1 MADNSE
7 KTETTSKTTSKW
19 DSFKSWAKK
28 ACASAWLRIQL
39 LWIWFIKN
47 IMVILQLVLWTLV
60 LITLFDPRIG
70 SDTPFFGT
78 VFAPII
84 MIKEYALSQETSA
97 SVWFDVITA
106 AISTG
111 LSVYCVI
118 YKTKTIALSDIK
130 SKNLKIALI
139 QAGMY
144 FDENGQLCKKVEN
157 VTKLD
162 VNEDGKVGDTEIK
175 DLPTEGVIKGTFRA
189 GKELV
194 TIMTADL
201 DSDKDGKLSAD
212 KAITDADLDSTI
224 ETLSDDSSSSSSAS
238 DSADASEKE
247 ESTKKTNKM
256 KATIDGINSNI
267 AAWWRSVCASIRESN
282 NPKLDKEGSEI
293 GTSAKKEADQE
304 SEKKAEPLAKKVVI
318 VTDQAISQ
326 EAAKP
331 AASDAKAETEK
342 TEIKQ
347 ASETEKQAG
356 QQKKKA
362 IPANDKNVYDI
373 LESMK

>member
-1 MADNSE
+1 MADNAN
-7 KTETTSKTTSKW
+7 KTEIKKVSKW
-19 DSFKSWAKK
+19 ASFKAWMKK
-28 ACASAWLRIQL
+28 AAGTAWLRMQL

-47 IMVILQLVLWTLV
+47 IIVVLQIALWALI
-60 LITLFDPRIG
+60 LITLFDPRITG
-70 SDTPFFGT
+70 DTPFFRT

-84 MIKEYALSQETSA
+84 LIKEDALAQESSA
-97 SVWFDVITA
+97 AVWFDVITA
-106 AISTG
+106 AISTC

-118 YKTKTIALSDIK
+118 FKTKSIALADIK

-144 FDENGQLCKKVEN
+144 FDENGKLCKKVES

-162 VNEDGKVGDTEIK
+162 VNGDGKVGDVEIK
-175 DLPTEGVIKGTFRA
+175 DIPTEGVIKGSIRA